1 LFALMTAAALRQ
13 YGGVLRPWSVTL
25 LVCVVYLGMILTLHD
40 GDPRV
45 WATSS
50 AGYQSCDDPGYD
62 PGNTPGGG
70 YIDGQITYFA
80 ARDLDL
86 AAACADIPAYRL
98 QRILLP
104 VLARLL
110 SFGSAALIPW
120 TLVGVNLV
128 TLVGATALLEQ
139 LLSQQNTSR
148 WYALVYGLAAGNLL
162 GVRLSTTEP
171 LAFGLVVA
179 AVWLGQRE
187 RRWWQAVVLMLA
199 VFAKEQT
206 ILFAVGYILYDVLR
220 RRWWEAARLALVVGV
235 PFAVWQMALYGW
247 LGAFGAGSGG
257 EGATGFELVPFGGYL
272 QIYWR
277 SGGSLAV
284 FAVMSLYIFPAVAL
298 PTLVALRGVVR
309 DFLRRD
315 VHPYTTLMLVNALG
329 IMTLPFTTF
338 GEPLGLLRVMLG
350 LILSYLLYAGLR
362 FRHTRALRYTPLWL
376 GLNFYLAAG

>member
-1 LFALMTAAALRQ
+1 MSIRPGCTLTFQPARADGRSGAAPVWK
-13 YGGVLRPWSVTL
+13 GVLRPWSVTL
-25 LVCVVYLGMILTLHD
+25 LLGVVYLGMILILHD

-50 AGYQSCDDPGYD
+50 TDYQSCDDPGYD

-120 TLVGVNLV
+120 TLVGVNLGA
-128 TLVGATALLEQ
+128 LVGATALLEQ
-139 LLSQQNTSR
+139 LLIQQNTSR

-179 AVWLGQRE
+179 AVWLGQQE

-206 ILFAVGYILYDVLR
+206 VFFAAGYIL
-220 RRWWEAARLALVVGV
+220 
-235 PFAVWQMALYGW
+235 
-247 LGAFGAGSGG
+247 
-257 EGATGFELVPFGGYL
+257 
-272 QIYWR
+272 
-277 SGGSLAV
+277 
-284 FAVMSLYIFPAVAL
+284 
-298 PTLVALRGVVR
+298 
-309 DFLRRD
+309 
-315 VHPYTTLMLVNALG
+315 
-329 IMTLPFTTF
+329 
-338 GEPLGLLRVMLG
+338 
-350 LILSYLLYAGLR
+350 
-362 FRHTRALRYTPLWL
+362 
-376 GLNFYLAAG
+376 